1 MITKGTKIAAV
12 LARYTGNTDIKKVTT
27 LAKELDEI
35 FDNIE
40 VKCYRDDK
48 SIPLPKY
55 GHYKDNDE
63 AGIAEDACCD
73 LVCKSVEI
81 TTDGRIK
88 CGTGLH
94 VALGQHDALSI
105 RPNSRITKY
114 GLVIPNS
121 VGTVDECYRGEIF
134 VVFRP
139 ISDNYVIPKVGDVIA
154 QCYITHHPQMHF
166 TEVETLEDLGIT
178 TRGAGGF
185 GSTKKN

>member
-1 MITKGTKIAAV
+1 MITKGTKIAAI
-12 LARYTGNTDIKKVTT
+12 LARYTNNTNIEKTTT
-27 LAKELDEI
+27 LAKELDEV
-35 FDNIE
+35 FDNVE

-48 SIPLPKY
+48 SIPLPTY
-55 GHYKDNDE
+55 GHVSTS
-63 AGIAEDACCD
+63 GRAEDACCD
-73 LVCKSVEI
+73 LVCKSVEV

-121 VGTVDECYRGEIF
+121 VGTIDECYRGEIF

-139 ISDNYVIPKVGDVIA
+139 INYNYTMPKVGDVIA
-154 QCYITHHPQMHF
+154 QCYITHHPQIHF
-166 TEVETLEDLGIT
+166 TEVEALEDLGVT

>member
-1 MITKGTKIAAV
+1 MITRGTKIAAV
-12 LARYTGNTDIKKVTT
+12 LARYVGNTDTKKVIE
-27 LAKELDEI
+27 LAKSLDEI

-40 VKCYRDDK
+40 VKCFRDDK
-48 SIPLPKY
+48 SVPLPKY
-55 GHYKDNDE
+55 GHYDDKT
-63 AGIAEDACCD
+63 GRAEDACCD
-73 LVCKSVEI
+73 LVCKSVEV

-94 VALGQHDALSI
+94 IALGQHDALSI

-121 VGTVDECYRGEIF
+121 VGTIDECYRGEIF

-139 ISDNYVIPKVGDVIA
+139 ISDNYVMPKVGDVIA
-154 QCYITHHPQMHF
+154 QCYITHHPQIHF

-185 GSTKKN
+185 GSTTKN

>member
-12 LARYTGNTDIKKVTT
+12 LARYTGNTDIKKAAT

-35 FDNIE
+35 FDNVE

-48 SIPLPKY
+48 SVPLPTY
-55 GHYKDNDE
+55 GHMSIS
-63 AGIAEDACCD
+63 GRAEDACCD
-73 LVCKSVEI
+73 LVCKYVEI

-121 VGTVDECYRGEIF
+121 VCTIDECYRGEIF
-134 VVFRP
+134 IVFRP

-154 QCYITHHPQMHF
+154 QCYITHHPQIHF

>member
-1 MITKGTKIAAV
+1 MITRGTKIAAV
-12 LARYTGNTDIKKVTT
+12 LARYVGNTDTKKATE
-27 LAKELDEI
+27 LAKSLDEI

-40 VKCYRDDK
+40 VKCFRDDK
-48 SIPLPKY
+48 SVPLPKY
-55 GHYKDNDE
+55 GHYNDKT
-63 AGIAEDACCD
+63 GRAEDACCD
-73 LVCKSVEI
+73 LICKSVEV

-94 VALGQHDALSI
+94 IALGQHDALSI

-121 VGTVDECYRGEIF
+121 VGTIDECYRGEIF

-139 ISDNYVIPKVGDVIA
+139 ISDNYVMPKVGDVIA
-154 QCYITHHPQMHF
+154 QCYITHHPQIHF

>member
-1 MITKGTKIAAV
+1 MITKGTKIAAI
-12 LARYTGNTDIKKVTT
+12 LARYTNNINIEKTTT
-27 LAKELDEI
+27 LAKELDEV
-35 FDNIE
+35 FDNVE

-48 SIPLPKY
+48 SIPLPTY
-55 GHYKDNDE
+55 GHVSTS
-63 AGIAEDACCD
+63 GRAEDACCD
-73 LVCKSVEI
+73 LVCKSVEV

-114 GLVIPNS
+114 GLVIANS
-121 VGTVDECYRGEIF
+121 PITIDECYRGEIL

-139 ISDNYVIPKVGDVIA
+139 ISDNYVMPKVGDVIA
-154 QCYITHHPQMHF
+154 QCEITHHPQIHF
-166 TEVETLEDLGIT
+166 TEVEALEDLGIT
-178 TRGAGGF
+178 ARGAGGF

>member
-1 MITKGTKIAAV
+1 MITRGTKIAAV
-12 LARYTGNTDIKKVTT
+12 LARYVGNTDTKKAIK
-27 LAKELDEI
+27 LAKSLDEI

-40 VKCYRDDK
+40 VKCFRDDK
-48 SIPLPKY
+48 SVPLPKY
-55 GHYKDNDE
+55 GHYNNKT
-63 AGIAEDACCD
+63 GRAEDACCD
-73 LVCKSVEI
+73 LICKSVEV

-94 VALGQHDALSI
+94 IALGQHDALSI

-121 VGTVDECYRGEIF
+121 VGTIDECYRGEIF
-134 VVFRP
+134 IVFRP
-139 ISDNYVIPKVGDVIA
+139 ISDNYIMPKVGDVIA
-154 QCYITHHPQMHF
+154 QCYITHHPQIHF
-166 TEVETLEDLGIT
+166 TEVEALEDLGIT

>member
-1 MITKGTKIAAV
+1 MITKGTKIAAI
-12 LARYTGNTDIKKVTT
+12 LARYTNNTNIEKTTT
-27 LAKELDEI
+27 LAKELDEV
-35 FDNIE
+35 FDNVE

-48 SIPLPKY
+48 SIPLPTY
-55 GHYKDNDE
+55 GHVSTS
-63 AGIAEDACCD
+63 GRAEDACCD
-73 LVCKSVEI
+73 LVCKSVEV

-114 GLVIPNS
+114 GLVIANS
-121 VGTVDECYRGEIF
+121 PITIDECYRGEIL

-139 ISDNYVIPKVGDVIA
+139 ISDNYVMPKVGDVIA
-154 QCYITHHPQMHF
+154 QCEITHHPQIHF

-178 TRGAGGF
+178 ARGAGGF

>member
-1 MITKGTKIAAV
+1 MITRGTKIAAV
-12 LARYTGNTDIKKVTT
+12 LARYVGNTDTKKAIE
-27 LAKELDEI
+27 LAKSLDEI

-40 VKCYRDDK
+40 VKCFRDDK
-48 SIPLPKY
+48 SVPLPKY
-55 GHYKDNDE
+55 GHYDDE
-63 AGIAEDACCD
+63 TGRAEDACCD
-73 LVCKSVEI
+73 LVCKSVEV

-94 VALGQHDALSI
+94 IALGQHDALSI

-121 VGTVDECYRGEIF
+121 VGTIDECYRGEIF
-134 VVFRP
+134 IVFRP
-139 ISDNYVIPKVGDVIA
+139 ISDNYVMPKVGDVIA
-154 QCYITHHPQMHF
+154 QCYITHHPQIHF

-185 GSTKKN
+185 GSTTKN

>member
-1 MITKGTKIAAV
+1 MITKGTKIAAI
-12 LARYTGNTDIKKVTT
+12 LARYTNNTNIEKTTT
-27 LAKELDEI
+27 LAKELDEV

-48 SIPLPKY
+48 SIPLPTY
-55 GHYKDNDE
+55 GHVSTS
-63 AGIAEDACCD
+63 GRAEDACCD
-73 LVCKSVEI
+73 LVCKSVEV

-121 VGTVDECYRGEIF
+121 VGTIDECYRGEIF

-139 ISDNYVIPKVGDVIA
+139 INYNYTMPKVGDVIA
-154 QCYITHHPQMHF
+154 QCYITHHPQIHF
-166 TEVETLEDLGIT
+166 TEVEALEDLGVT

>member
-1 MITKGTKIAAV
+1 MITKGTKIAAI
-12 LARYTGNTDIKKVTT
+12 LARYTNNTNIEKTTT
-27 LAKELDEI
+27 LAKELDEV
-35 FDNIE
+35 FDNVE

-48 SIPLPKY
+48 SIPLPTY
-55 GHYKDNDE
+55 GHVSTS
-63 AGIAEDACCD
+63 GRAEDACCD
-73 LVCKSVEI
+73 LVCKSVEV

-121 VGTVDECYRGEIF
+121 VGTIDECYRGEIF

-139 ISDNYVIPKVGDVIA
+139 INYNYTIPKVGDVIA
-154 QCYITHHPQMHF
+154 QCYITHHPQIHF
-166 TEVETLEDLGIT
+166 TEVEALEDLGVT

>member
-12 LARYTGNTDIKKVTT
+12 LARYVGNADIDKAVE
-27 LAKELDEI
+27 LAKSLDEI
-35 FDNIE
+35 FDNVE
-40 VKCYRDDK
+40 VTCYRDDK
-48 SIPLPKY
+48 SVPLPTY
-55 GHYKDNDE
+55 GHVTPS
-63 AGIAEDACCD
+63 GRAEDACCD
-73 LVCKSVEI
+73 LICKSVEV
-81 TTDGRIK
+81 TLDGRIK

-94 VALGQHDALSI
+94 VALGQQDALSI

-114 GLVIPNS
+114 GLIIPNS
-121 VGTVDECYRGEIF
+121 VCTIDECYRGEIF

-139 ISDNYVIPKVGDVIA
+139 ISDNYVMPKVGDVIA
-154 QCYITHHPQMHF
+154 QCYITHHPQIRF